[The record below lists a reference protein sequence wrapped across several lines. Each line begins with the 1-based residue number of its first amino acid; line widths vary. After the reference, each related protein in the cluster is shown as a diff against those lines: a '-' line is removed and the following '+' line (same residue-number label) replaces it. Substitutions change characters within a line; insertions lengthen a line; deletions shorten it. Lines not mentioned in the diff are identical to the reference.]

1 MKNKIVATL
10 VAVCIMFLM
19 VACDSKGEYTILEI
33 GGYDYISEA
42 NHKDEFRVKW
52 NEEIEGSLAKEKT
65 IEYNGI
71 EYDVNYEYTR
81 TSYLYNSDLEYYAER
96 DGLNYYGFGV
106 NKATGRV
113 DKYDWL
119 DISYLETPD
128 IVEKSRDECFSIA
141 KKQLASLIEDPEQY
155 ELECENWL
163 EIPEY
168 DAMYLFE
175 FVRKIDGV
183 KTADVINIDV
193 TIYGIVAY
201 YGAECF
207 GEMRGAKLPDQEKM
221 AAIQADV
228 DKKLDAI
235 YEPIKDD
242 YSVTF
247 ELDDMVFERLAD
259 GRYALEYYYTAE
271 LISLKDEKPIP
282 RHEMTRLIVIL
293 ENN

>member
-19 VACDSKGEYTILEI
+19 VACDSKEEYTILEI
-33 GGYDYISEA
+33 GGYDYVSEA
-42 NHKDEFRVKW
+42 NHNEEFSYKW
-52 NEEIEGSLAKEKT
+52 IEEIEGSLAKEKT
-65 IEYNGI
+65 IEYSGI

-96 DGLNYYGFGV
+96 DGLNYTRFGV
-106 NKATGRV
+106 NKTTGKI
-113 DKYDWL
+113 DMYGWL
-119 DISYLETPD
+119 DISYLETPGL
-128 IVEKSRDECFSIA
+128 IEKSRDECFSIA

-155 ELECENWL
+155 ELEHEYLL

-168 DAMYLFE
+168 DAKYVFE

-183 KTADVINIDV
+183 KTEDSIRIDV
-193 TIYGIVAY
+193 TIYGILAY

-207 GEMRGAKLPDQEKM
+207 GEMRGAKLPDQEQM
-221 AAIQADV
+221 TAIQADI

-259 GRYALEYYYTAE
+259 GRYALEYFYKVE
-271 LISLKDEKPIP
+271 FISLKDENPIP
-282 RHEMTRLIVIL
+282 RRETTRLIVIL